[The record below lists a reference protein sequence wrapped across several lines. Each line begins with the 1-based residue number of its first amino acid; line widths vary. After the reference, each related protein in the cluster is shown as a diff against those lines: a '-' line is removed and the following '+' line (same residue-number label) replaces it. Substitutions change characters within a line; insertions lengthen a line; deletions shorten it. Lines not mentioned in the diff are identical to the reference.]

1 MKCHYE
7 ERSDVVILRSEL
19 SKGISCITDAYSEFL
34 VGGSFLRLF
43 NQRKSF
49 RGNVDDDFYRL
60 AGVETIRY
68 SKVEN
73 MLA

>member
-60 AGVETIRY
+60 ADEEPIRY
-68 SKVEN
+68 SKMEN
-73 MLA
+73 MSA